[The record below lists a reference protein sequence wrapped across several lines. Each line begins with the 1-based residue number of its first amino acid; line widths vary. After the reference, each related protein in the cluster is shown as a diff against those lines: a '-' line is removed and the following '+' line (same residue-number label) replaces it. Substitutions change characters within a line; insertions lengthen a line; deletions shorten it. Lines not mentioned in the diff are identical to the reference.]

1 MNGSLAMKFNLLSDN
16 KKIVNIVM
24 LIGAILISVGV
35 ILQIGSIA
43 KNYSLWLLGLGS
55 LIAFWSA
62 FSQIFVKAKESDIN
76 PPKVIAN
83 ISFLIL
89 SVFWGIFLT
98 WIYVK
103 TQ

>member
-1 MNGSLAMKFNLLSDN
+1 MKFNLLSDN
-16 KKIVNIVM
+16 KQIVDIVM
-24 LIGAILISVGV
+24 LAGSILICVGL
-35 ILQIGSIA
+35 IMQIASIG
-43 KNYSLWLLGLGS
+43 KNHSLWLLGLGS
-55 LIAFWSA
+55 ITAFWSA
-62 FSQIFVKAKESDIN
+62 FSHIFVKAKESDIN

-89 SVFWGIFLT
+89 AVFWGIFLT

>member
-1 MNGSLAMKFNLLSDN
+1 MKFNLLSDN
-16 KKIVNIVM
+16 KKIVDIIM
-24 LIGAILISVGV
+24 LVGSLLICVGV
-35 ILQIGSIA
+35 IMQIASIA
-43 KNYSLWLLGLGS
+43 AKHSLWFLGLGG
-55 LIAFWSA
+55 LVAFWSA

-89 SVFWGIFLT
+89 VVFWGIFLT
-98 WIYVK
+98 WIYVI